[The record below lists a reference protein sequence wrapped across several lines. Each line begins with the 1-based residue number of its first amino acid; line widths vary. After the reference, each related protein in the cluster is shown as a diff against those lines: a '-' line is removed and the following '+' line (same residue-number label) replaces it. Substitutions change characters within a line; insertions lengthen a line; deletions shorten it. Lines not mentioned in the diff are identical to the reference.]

1 MQFEFTR
8 MTSKNICIERIGEGE
23 YAIGE
28 SRIKITD
35 GKYIVYHATAIGE
48 QTAEVAAAHGVLI
61 NETLF
66 KSDKQVQFLID
77 LNHCGKNSPQAR
89 VCWRNYS
96 MLEKTHKVAIFG
108 MHPVARMVASFV
120 MGTISKIE
128 RYKFFNTETEARDW
142 FNE

>member
-1 MQFEFTR
+1 
-8 MTSKNICIERIGEGE
+8 MTNKKICIERIGEGE

-28 SRIKITD
+28 NRVKITE
-35 GKYIVYHATAIGE
+35 GKYIVYHVSTSGV
-48 QTAEVAAAHGVLI
+48 QTPEVAAAHGELI

-89 VCWRNYS
+89 ECWRNYT

-120 MGTISKIE
+120 MGTISKLE
-128 RYKFFNTETEARDW
+128 RYRFFNTETEARDW
-142 FNE
+142 FNK